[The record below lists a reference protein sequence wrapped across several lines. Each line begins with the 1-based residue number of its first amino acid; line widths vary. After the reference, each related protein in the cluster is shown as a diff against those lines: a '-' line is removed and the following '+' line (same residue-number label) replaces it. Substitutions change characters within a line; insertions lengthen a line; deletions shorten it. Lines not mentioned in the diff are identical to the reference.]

1 MEYTKEQIE
10 DLNKRIKA
18 VFYSEQYYEVAEFKQ
33 YPHGIMVGIY
43 DEPPTKHI
51 DYLNISSVNE
61 IYSCYNCQG
70 GGCPT
75 CQGYGWLVGGEIK
88 I

>member
-33 YPHGIMVGIY
+33 YPHGIMVGIMKFTVVITVRGE
-43 DEPPTKHI
+43 D
-51 DYLNISSVNE
+51 V
-61 IYSCYNCQG
+61 Q
-70 GGCPT
+70 
-75 CQGYGWLVGGEIK
+75 LVKVTVGL
-88 I
+88 